1 MSSGCS
7 LEADNVFGPVV
18 SHACRDGFDFTLLFE
33 QSILG
38 LLHALAFLL
47 ASPLRVR
54 HLAKRDV
61 RTRSN
66 TTRMAKLVIALG
78 FAALQLTLL
87 VCWAR
92 SVTPRTKVSVPFSTI
107 NLVVAMEI
115 MVLSWMEDARS
126 ARPSSLLNLYL
137 LLTLLFDIA
146 QARTLWLARSGV
158 HIPILFTT
166 SVAAKTTMLLLE
178 SLEKREYLTGKYQDL
193 PPESTS
199 GIVNRTFMWW
209 LNRLFLAGFRSLL
222 TVGDLFILDKR
233 LASVGLAKKAQ
244 RAWTQRRSPERR
256 FEFPWQ
262 MCRALWWPLVS
273 AVFPRL
279 CLIGFTFAQ
288 PFLIT
293 STLDWLNDPHS
304 AENKGYGLIGAT
316 VLIYLGLA
324 IFTLHYDH
332 KLYRFLTM
340 FRGAASSLIY
350 EHALRIPDGELE
362 DRSATITLMTT
373 DIDRITACLA
383 NLNECWARAIEVVI
397 GITLLALRLGWVSLM
412 PVIIVIVSSLGST
425 QISKNIGNRQKV
437 WVDAVQQR
445 IAITSSM
452 LAEIQIVRRM
462 GLSKTFTK
470 LIQDQRVQETHR
482 MAGYRR
488 SIVWQ
493 NMIQN
498 LPWALA
504 PALTFVVYASQGQ
517 ALDITNAFSSLSVIT
532 LLTIPASKLL
542 SAIPSTA
549 AAVGCFDRVQAFL
562 LTPIEQYNRRIVP
575 DAVKNPLVH
584 THLRSDSLVSLPSR
598 NSDSANPSSPVIVM
612 DSVSIRPLIKAKP
625 VLQNI
630 TFQVPQGA
638 LVMVQGPVGSG
649 KSTLLRTILGQAVC
663 ESGVV
668 TVAIPRPAYCAQTP
682 WLSDSTIRDAI
693 CGGAQTGPA
702 KGQPIDREWYEAVL
716 HACAL
721 APDLML
727 LPKGDATQ
735 ISGGSGP
742 TLSGGQMHRVA
753 LARAVYARRKL
764 VLLDDVFSALD
775 RKTKAVI
782 MERLFGGNGLLR
794 RLKSTVILVIHE
806 TEYLSYADQ
815 VLVLSDGNLRQEEAH
830 ERKLRQPS
838 SFPTAANERDNEG
851 EYKEP
856 TIKDIAA
863 RLSQRNQINDL
874 KRATGDFAVYKY
886 YLRYIGWSKI
896 TTFLIFVIVHVVC
909 STYSQIWLKRWAN
922 RGGGQKPLYVTVY
935 LLLAIFNTVG
945 IGGYVW
951 AILVLISPATARR
964 LHYVVLK
971 TVMRASPR
979 FLATTDS
986 GTILNRFSQDMTLI
1000 ESQLPVGVLIAVTNL
1015 FSAVASAA
1023 LIATG
1028 SSYMAITVPFLII
1041 AVLVLQ
1047 HFYLRTSRQMRL
1059 LDLESKSPLYSHFLD
1074 TVKGLAT
1081 IQAFGWED
1089 DFRTKNLRLLDNSQ
1103 RPHYLLYCIQRWLTL
1118 ALDLIAAAEAVILVS
1133 LAVFLRHSTNVGLL
1147 GVSLNNVLT
1156 FNSSLSSLI
1165 SGWTQLE
1172 ISLGSISRVKDFE
1185 MEVAREEEYQKME
1198 PPRDWPDQ
1206 GAIEFSG
1213 VTAQYSPDAIAL
1225 KGVSF
1230 KAYPGQK
1237 IGICGRTGSGKSSL
1251 LSTLLGMLDITSGSV
1266 VIDNIDL
1273 AAIPRETV
1281 REQVITIPQDP
1292 LLLVGCTV
1300 RLNVDPAGQLSDA
1313 DLIAALDRV
1322 GLWTDVLEARGG
1334 LDAEIKD
1341 ALSLSRG
1348 QQQLLEL
1355 ARAMLKL
1362 HVSHSKIVLLD
1373 EATSGVD
1380 VETDARMQ
1388 DILRQAPFNS
1398 CTILTV
1404 AHRVSTIRDSDLV
1417 IVLDKGRVVEMGKP
1431 GVLAG
1436 QNGSN
1441 FASLL
1446 NI

>member
-1 MSSGCS
+1 MSPACS

-38 LLHALAFLL
+38 LIPAVAFLL

-61 RTRSN
+61 RTQRN
-66 TTRMAKLVIALG
+66 TMRMAKLVITLV
-78 FAALQLTLL
+78 FAVLQLTML

-92 SVTPRTKVSVPFSTI
+92 NLRPRTKVSVPSSTI

-115 MVLSWMEDARS
+115 MVLSWMEDTRS
-126 ARPSSLLNLYL
+126 ARPSSLLSLYL

-146 QARTLWLARSGV
+146 QARTLWLARSGIL
-158 HIPILFTT
+158 IPVLFTA
-166 SVAAKTTMLLLE
+166 SVTAKTIMLLSE
-178 SLEKREYLTGKYQDL
+178 SLEKRKYLTGKYRDL

-199 GIVNRTFMWW
+199 GIVNQSFMWW

-222 TVGDLFILDKR
+222 TMGDLYSLDKR
-233 LASVGLAKKAQ
+233 LESVGLSKKAQ
-244 RAWTQRRSPERR
+244 QAWTHRRRPERR

-262 MCRALWWPLVS
+262 MCQALWWPLVS

-293 STLDWLNDPHS
+293 SVLDWLNDPHS

-324 IFTLHYDH
+324 LFMLHYDH
-332 KLYRFLTM
+332 MLYRFLTM

-397 GITLLALRLGWVSLM
+397 GITLLALRLGWVCLM

-425 QISKNIGNRQKV
+425 HISKNIGNRQKV

-445 IAITSSM
+445 IAVTSSM
-452 LAEIQIVRRM
+452 LEKIQIVKRM
-462 GLSKTFTK
+462 GLSKTFTQ
-470 LIQDQRVQETHR
+470 LIQEKRVQETHR
-482 MAGYRR
+482 MAGFRW

-504 PALTFVVYASQGQ
+504 PALTFVVYAAQGQ
-517 ALDITNAFSSLSVIT
+517 ALNVTNAFSSLSVIT
-532 LLTIPASKLL
+532 LLTNPASKLL

-549 AAVGCFDRVQAFL
+549 AAVGCFDRIQEFL
-562 LTPIEQYNRRIVP
+562 LTPIEQHSRGIVADTVK
-575 DAVKNPLVH
+575 DAHVR
-584 THLRSDSLVSLPSR
+584 THLRSESLVSLPSR
-598 NSDSANPSSPVIVM
+598 NLDSENSSSPVIVM
-612 DSVSIRPLIKAKP
+612 DGVSIRPVVKAKS

-630 TFQVPQGA
+630 SFQVPRGVLAMIQGT
-638 LVMVQGPVGSG
+638 SG
-649 KSTLLRTILGQAVC
+649 IGQIHSASSHTQPSC
-663 ESGVV
+663 M
-668 TVAIPRPAYCAQTP
+668 P
-682 WLSDSTIRDAI
+682 WLSNSTIRDAV
-693 CGGAQTGPA
+693 CGVSQVDPA
-702 KGQPIDREWYEAVL
+702 KEQTIDREWYEAVL

-721 APDLML
+721 TPDLAL
-727 LPKGDATQ
+727 LPEGDATP
-735 ISGGSGP
+735 IGSGSGP

-775 RKTKAVI
+775 RKTKAII

-794 RLKSTVILVIHE
+794 RLKSTVILVTHE

-815 VLVLSDGNLRQEEAH
+815 VLVLSDGNLRQEEVH
-830 ERKLRQPS
+830 ERKLRQLGS
-838 SFPTAANERDNEG
+838 SSTAAADEIDDGR
-851 EYKEP
+851 EYTEP
-856 TIKDIAA
+856 TIKNTAA
-863 RLSQRNQINDL
+863 QVSQGNEINDL

-896 TTFLIFVIVHVVC
+896 MTFLIVVTVHVFC
-909 STYSQIWLKRWAN
+909 STYSQIWLERWAN

-935 LLLAIFNTVG
+935 FLLAIFNTVG
-945 IGGYVW
+945 NGGYVW

-1000 ESQLPVGVLIAVTNL
+1000 ESQLPIGVLITVTNL
-1015 FSAVASAA
+1015 FSAIASAA

-1028 SSYMAITVPFLII
+1028 SSYMAISVPFLIV
-1041 AVLVLQ
+1041 AVFVLQ
-1047 HFYLRTSRQMRL
+1047 HFYLRTSRQIRL

-1081 IQAFGWED
+1081 IQAFGWEE
-1089 DFRTKNLRLLDNSQ
+1089 DFRMKNLRLLDVSQ
-1103 RPHYLLYCIQRWLTL
+1103 RPYYLLYCIQRWLTL
-1118 ALDLIAAAEAVILVS
+1118 ALDLIVAAEAVILVS

-1185 MEVAREEEYQKME
+1185 MEVTREEECHKVD
-1198 PPRDWPDQ
+1198 PPSDWPYR
-1206 GAIEFSG
+1206 GAIEFSR
-1213 VTAQYSPDAIAL
+1213 VTAQYSSNAVAL
-1225 KGVSF
+1225 KDVSF
-1230 KAYPGQK
+1230 KVHPGQK

-1251 LSTLLGMLDITSGSV
+1251 LSTLLGMLDITRGSV

-1273 AAIPRETV
+1273 ATIPCETI
-1281 REQVITIPQDP
+1281 REQLITIPQDP

-1313 DLIAALDRV
+1313 DIIAALDQV
-1322 GLWTDVLEARGG
+1322 GLWKDVLEARGG

-1341 ALSLSRG
+1341 TLSLSRG
-1348 QQQLLEL
+1348 QQQLMEL

-1362 HVSHSKIVLLD
+1362 RVSHARIVLLD

-1388 DILRQAPFNS
+1388 DILRQVPFNS

-1404 AHRVSTIRDSDLV
+1404 AHRVGTIQDSDLV
-1417 IVLDKGRVVEMGKP
+1417 VVLDNGRVVEMDEP
-1431 GVLAG
+1431 GVLADRSG
-1436 QNGSN
+1436 GV

-1446 NI
+1446 KSHSP